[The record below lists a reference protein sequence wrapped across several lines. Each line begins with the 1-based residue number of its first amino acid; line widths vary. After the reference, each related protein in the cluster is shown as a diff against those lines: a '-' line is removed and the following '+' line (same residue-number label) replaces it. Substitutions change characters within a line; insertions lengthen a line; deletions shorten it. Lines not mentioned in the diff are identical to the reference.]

1 MGQGHSQAKVAVA
14 FPFLKSPSCES
25 HRCEFTR
32 KMGKMI
38 STANQEQVKDFFDVV
53 REKHG
58 VKAED
63 YCRTWIETNNAQ
75 RIQSRR
81 PHLRMATQRTIGGNA
96 SLSGSSRGSYIKSY
110 GNLVTGGIR
119 CSKLTLGNT
128 RLRGPHTDG
137 VTLYR

>member
-63 YCRTWIETNNAQ
+63 YCRTWIETNTPREFNPEGL
-75 RIQSRR
+75 ICEWRR
-81 PHLRMATQRTIGGNA
+81 SGQLEEMRAFREAAEVRT
-96 SLSGSSRGSYIKSY
+96 SSRMEIS
-110 GNLVTGGIR
+110 
-119 CSKLTLGNT
+119 
-128 RLRGPHTDG
+128 
-137 VTLYR
+137 